1 MDSIES
7 VIVSI
12 AIEFRKSFTI
22 GELTEFLW
30 QKEPSLF
37 SFIGLTQD
45 YPDIQKVSTYV
56 SKLKRKKLLEKVGE
70 SNFALTKKGKNL
82 AYSLKK
88 TDNKSKFND
97 FRMLLFGSLLE
108 TKCFSHWVEG
118 NKEKIKITDATD
130 FWKRAGVDVHDKN
143 EMDFLQI
150 KMIELLNIMEREKAL
165 PYKGVLYKEIDVRTV
180 LFLHEWMLNKFSWY
194 FKIDN
199 DDE

>member
-12 AIEFRKSFTI
+12 AIEFRKSFTV

-70 SNFALTKKGKNL
+70 SNLALTKKGKNL

-108 TKCFSHWVEG
+108 TKCFAYWVEG

-150 KMIELLNIMEREKAL
+150 KMIELLNILEREKAL